1 MYADGLKNYNK
12 AVTIY
17 KENTTYFLERAR
29 AYNTLKQ
36 YANAINDLNETLK
49 LKSQFAEAYL
59 PKGIALYYTGEL
71 NDALEDFN
79 NAIRIDPD
87 YYDASIER
95 GYCYNKLKMPAEAI
109 TDLKKA
115 YTLFPTNYLSLVDN
129 IEINFINGKKEDA
142 AGYLTEAN
150 KLQWTP
156 EQTIIFTF
164 FNWMFKK
171 ADRLNAE
178 QEENM
183 LTRQLE
189 NYKGIDYNLSE
200 IREWLNGSLFN
211 IVVKGEITAIID
223 ALNLV
228 NKN

>member
-1 MYADGLKNYNK
+1 MK
-12 AVTIY
+12 
-17 KENTTYFLERAR
+17 R
-29 AYNTLKQ
+29 
-36 YANAINDLNETLK
+36 
-49 LKSQFAEAYL
+49 
-59 PKGIALYYTGEL
+59 
-71 NDALEDFN
+71 
-79 NAIRIDPD
+79 
-87 YYDASIER
+87 
-95 GYCYNKLKMPAEAI
+95 PAEAI

-150 KLQWTP
+150 KLQWSP

-189 NYKGIDYNLSE
+189 NYKGIEYNFSE
-200 IREWLNGSLFN
+200 IREWLNESSF
-211 IVVKGEITAIID
+211 AI
-223 ALNLV
+223 
-228 NKN
+228 